1 MTYPTREQIE
11 EYIRNNK
18 LDADESYPRSDWWK
32 FKQQRDAYK
41 QQRNELIEDMAKLR
55 ERNAALERKLD
66 KEVKLSYEIEGNLYD
81 VSKERDKIIN
91 DMAEVKEKAKAFDEI
106 LDINIDKDEFTN
118 EEYIEKVNDV
128 IQEWIFS

>member
-55 ERNAALERKLD
+55 ERNAELERKAQAFDLISN
-66 KEVKLSYEIEGNLYD
+66 SYTTEIEQAIRN
-81 VSKERDKIIN
+81 KELDQCLFLL
-91 DMAEVKEKAKAFDEI
+91 EQI
-106 LDINIDKDEFTN
+106 LDDLERGSDE
-118 EEYIEKVNDV
+118 EI
-128 IQEWIFS
+128 